1 MNLFPLYNPVMPIP
15 QSPER
20 LTLGLTLDRDFSYGE
35 DRATEHEQSDIPTA
49 HHTCKVTEA
58 GGV

>member
-1 MNLFPLYNPVMPIP
+1 MPIP

-49 HHTCKVTEA
+49 HYTCKVTEA